1 MSDHARDFFVDLE
14 HQIVAAATLE
24 NRRRRRRTA
33 KRVGASAAA
42 VVGAATLLLAVV
54 LPTGGATDGPLASV
68 ARAAES
74 TAPTWARLDLWQY
87 SLNTTVDGSGAHS
100 SGSYTLST
108 ARRSGTRAVT
118 NAQVSDR
125 QPVAIS
131 DAELAHTFK
140 AIAADQVAS
149 QTQPTSVDNRAY
161 PELPVAADALPRAVD
176 GFQGLINAEHYGS
189 SCGEKAMHLA
199 ADVLRV
205 PGVAPEARRAMI
217 DALATCPDLRVDAAA
232 TDPLGRSGTG
242 IIFTGNGSGIETTT
256 ELIVDRQS
264 GEPLSLIERTNA
276 SQATLAAPAGAIVNA
291 DVFRYD
297 N

>member
-1 MSDHARDFFVDLE
+1 MSDHARNFFVDLE
-14 HQIVAAATLE
+14 HQIVAAATLD

-42 VVGAATLLLAVV
+42 VVGAAMLSLAV

-74 TAPTWARLDLWQY
+74 TVPTWARLDLWGY
-87 SLNTTVDGSGAHS
+87 ALNTTVDSSGGHS

-108 ARRSGTRAVT
+108 ARGSGTRAVSDV
-118 NAQVSDR
+118 QVSDR
-125 QPVAIS
+125 QPVAVS
-131 DAELAHTFK
+131 DAELAHTFN

-149 QTQPTSVDNRAY
+149 QTQAIPNDAQASAV
-161 PELPVAADALPRAVD
+161 LPVPADALPRTAD
-176 GFQGLINAEHYGS
+176 GFQELINAEHYGS
-189 SCGEKAMHLA
+189 NCGEKAMHLA
-199 ADVLRV
+199 ADVLRA

-217 DALATCPDLRVDAAA
+217 DALATCPGLRVDAAA
-232 TDPLGRSGTG
+232 ADPLGRPGTG
-242 IIFTGNGSGIETTT
+242 IIVTGNGSGIETTT

-264 GEPLSLIERTNA
+264 GEPLSLIERTDA
-276 SQATLAAPAGAIVNA
+276 RQAALATPAGAILNA
-291 DVFRYD
+291 AVFRYH